1 MCPFHSVSAHCA
13 VAAMCSTLKS
23 LDSRQAIILGVIQ
36 IVTGILTSVWI
47 KGVRAYY
54 IAHYKVVTPEPYIDF
69 GFWVGGV
76 AAFGGVILLIAGIK
90 RHFFF
95 IVRCTNLHFCFS
107 YKTKSFCYN
116 SKIYVSF

>member
-36 IVTGILTSVWI
+36 IVTGILTSAFTA
-47 KGVRAYY
+47 GVRAFYLAQY
-54 IAHYKVVTPEPYIDF
+54 EFFYGTMQIDY
-69 GFWVGGV
+69 GLWIGGI

-90 RHFFF
+90 RDFFF
-95 IVRCTNLHFCFS
+95 IVRYTNLYFCFS